1 MLEPNGDG
9 MHAGIKDPKGPT
21 LSVKENMC
29 GSTGPRDVGS
39 RQGSCCTVSAGLQMP
54 EQSSSY
60 CGLEGESKGPRKKHF
75 FFFMTQ
81 RKSGMNSLDM
91 KFKEVSGLYLE
102 YLGVVSPA
110 I

>member
-1 MLEPNGDG
+1 M
-9 MHAGIKDPKGPT
+9 
-21 LSVKENMC
+21 
-29 GSTGPRDVGS
+29 
-39 RQGSCCTVSAGLQMP
+39 SAGLQMP

-60 CGLEGESKGPRKKHF
+60 CGLEGESQGPRKKHF

-102 YLGVVSPA
+102 YLGVVSLA